1 MKPIFLFILIIA
13 VFEVNTFAQDC
24 KVLKSEIAAKYTG
37 DCKKGLANGKG
48 IAEGTD
54 KYEGKFKEGLPHG
67 FGIYKYANGDI
78 YDGEFKNGLRE
89 GNGKFTFKHN
99 GKDSTFNGIWNGDKL
114 VKKVVPAAY
123 SVSQKTNVQRY
134 TVQKVGSG
142 NRVMFSFMQNGMN
155 NRALSGLSFAENS
168 GTSFT
173 MGLDQGFDSVQF
185 PFTCKITYSTQNSL
199 RTASYDV
206 VFEIQIN
213 EPGQW
218 LVTLYN

>member
-1 MKPIFLFILIIA
+1 MKQILLVVFVLCFTFGTGIA
-13 VFEVNTFAQDC
+13 QEC
-24 KVLKSEIAAKYTG
+24 KVLKTEIAAKYTG
-37 DCKKGLANGKG
+37 ECKKGLANGKG

-54 KYEGKFKEGLPHG
+54 TYEGKFKEGLPHG
-67 FGIYKYANGDI
+67 SGIYKYANGDI
-78 YDGEFKNGLRE
+78 YSGDFKNGLRN
-89 GNGKFTFKHN
+89 GNGKFTFKYL
-99 GKDSTFNGIWNGDKL
+99 GKDSTYNGLWDNDKL
-114 VKKVVPAAY
+114 VKKILPVAY
-123 SVSQKTNVQRY
+123 TISQKTNVQRY
-134 TVQKVGSG
+134 TVQKTGTG

-155 NRALSGLSFAENS
+155 NRALAGLSFAENS

-206 VFEIQIN
+206 VFEIQIT

-218 LVTLYN
+218 MVTLFN

>member
-1 MKPIFLFILIIA
+1 MKRTLLILFVLCL
-13 VFEVNTFAQDC
+13 TFGTVLAQEC
-24 KVLKSEIAAKYTG
+24 KVLKNEIAAKYTG
-37 DCKKGLANGKG
+37 ECKKGLANGKG

-54 KYEGKFKEGLPHG
+54 SYEGKFKEGLPHG
-67 FGIYKYANGDI
+67 SGIYKYANGDI
-78 YDGEFKNGLRE
+78 YNGDFKNGLRD
-89 GNGKFTFKHN
+89 GNGKFTFKYM
-99 GKDSTFNGIWNGDKL
+99 GKDSTYNGLWNNDKL
-114 VKKVVPAAY
+114 VKKIVPAAY
-123 SVSQKTNVQRY
+123 AVGQKTNVQRY
-134 TVQKVGSG
+134 TVQKIGTG

-155 NRALSGLSFAENS
+155 NRALAGLSFAENS

-206 VFEIQIN
+206 VFEIQIT

-218 LVTLYN
+218 MVTLFN